1 MIRINSEYASIRRRI
16 RENVIAK
23 TFASIATW
31 LLAIAFIALIVFVAI
46 KSIPGFQ
53 AYGFKGIFMSDQYN
67 SSEPE
72 LHEASVWLPLAVTC
86 IITVGSLIIATP
98 LALKTATFIHFRIK
112 KESIKKTL
120 KIIIESSAAIPSV
133 VFGLFAYKSLGPV
146 VKNIFGLSITNTVL
160 TTIFMMALML
170 VPTILL
176 LTINAFSA
184 VDQTLI
190 TNSMSLAN
198 GKTRSIYKIFR
209 KQTRKQITVA
219 VIIAAGRVIGETMA
233 VSMILSSENYTNVF
247 NNGFFAI
254 LSSSLRPLGAVISKG
269 MFAENGGDQ
278 FRGLLFAFGITM
290 FIFVMILNCLVIAAT
305 NASKTRNLRWWKA
318 TTDAIGGFI
327 LLIPN
332 QISYLFNRFVY
343 KQHCYVTKDNYNVEL
358 SSYLQERITKNKTIY
373 IYDYYKQTWEYVDSI
388 FVFGMIAWII
398 LDILFKGLYAIS
410 QPSSTLFMY
419 SKDTTGQAVVNTLLL
434 ILVIIVISLP
444 ISLLIA
450 IWLNEYSRGKKTKK
464 IILFFVDSIGA
475 TPSII
480 FGMFGLALFIEILHI
495 SANGPMGNS
504 LLAGALTMVIVILPT
519 FTRMNQQ
526 ALQAV
531 PKEIRENSYA
541 LGNSKWYTIKSLVLP
556 HAYRGIL
563 SSIILTIGRIL
574 AETAPLFITAGL
586 SSASTV
592 ALMNPSQTLTTRIYA
607 QLNGS
612 SSALS
617 TNIMYES
624 AIIALV
630 LIFALIVIGYVVI
643 PNWNSIKNDLKT
655 RWAIQMM
662 IWKQNKATDTIESYK
677 TQIQK
682 STLYLTAEQAEKL
695 NVENNHIWLYKDE
708 FIKTEI
714 ISEYKMTKMEKNYL
728 RLNNKIK

>member
-112 KESIKKTL
+112 RESIKKTL

-176 LTINAFSA
+176 LTINAFSS

-358 SSYLQERITKNKTIY
+358 SSYLQERITKNKTC
-373 IYDYYKQTWEYVDSI
+373 
-388 FVFGMIAWII
+388 
-398 LDILFKGLYAIS
+398 LLYTS
-410 QPSSTLFMY
+410 PSPR
-419 SKDTTGQAVVNTLLL
+419 DT
-434 ILVIIVISLP
+434 
-444 ISLLIA
+444 
-450 IWLNEYSRGKKTKK
+450 R
-464 IILFFVDSIGA
+464 
-475 TPSII
+475 
-480 FGMFGLALFIEILHI
+480 
-495 SANGPMGNS
+495 
-504 LLAGALTMVIVILPT
+504 
-519 FTRMNQQ
+519 
-526 ALQAV
+526 
-531 PKEIRENSYA
+531 
-541 LGNSKWYTIKSLVLP
+541 
-556 HAYRGIL
+556 
-563 SSIILTIGRIL
+563 
-574 AETAPLFITAGL
+574 
-586 SSASTV
+586 
-592 ALMNPSQTLTTRIYA
+592 
-607 QLNGS
+607 
-612 SSALS
+612 
-617 TNIMYES
+617 
-624 AIIALV
+624 
-630 LIFALIVIGYVVI
+630 
-643 PNWNSIKNDLKT
+643 
-655 RWAIQMM
+655 
-662 IWKQNKATDTIESYK
+662 
-677 TQIQK
+677 
-682 STLYLTAEQAEKL
+682 
-695 NVENNHIWLYKDE
+695 
-708 FIKTEI
+708 
-714 ISEYKMTKMEKNYL
+714 
-728 RLNNKIK
+728 

>member
-1 MIRINSEYASIRRRI
+1 MTLINSEYSSINRRI
-16 RENVIAK
+16 RENIIARS
-23 TFASIATW
+23 FASIATW
-31 LLAIAFIALIVFVAI
+31 LLAIAFIALIIFIAI
-46 KSIPGFQ
+46 KSVPGFKS
-53 AYGFKGIFMSDQYN
+53 YGFKGIFLSSSYN
-67 SSEPE
+67 SSEPD
-72 LHEASVWLPLAVTC
+72 LQQASVWLPLAVTC
-86 IITVGSLIIATP
+86 IITIGSLLIATP
-98 LALKTATFIHFRIK
+98 LALKTATFIHFRIR

-146 VKNIFGLSITNTVL
+146 IKGIFNLSIANTVL
-160 TTIFMMALML
+160 TTIFMMSLML
-170 VPTILL
+170 IPTILL
-176 LTINAFSA
+176 LAINAFAS

-198 GKTRSIYKIFR
+198 GKTRSIYKIFKR
-209 KQTRKQITVA
+209 QTIKPITIA

-233 VSMILSSENYTNVF
+233 VSMILSSENYTTVF
-247 NNGFFAI
+247 NDGFFAI

-269 MFAENGGDQ
+269 MFAENGGEQ

-290 FIFVMILNCLVIAAT
+290 FIFVMFLNCLVIAAT
-305 NASKTRNLRWWKA
+305 NASRTRNLRWWKSF
-318 TTDAIGGFI
+318 TDAIGNFI
-327 LLIPN
+327 FLVPN
-332 QISYLFNRFVY
+332 QINYVFNHFIY
-343 KQHCYVTKDNYNVEL
+343 KQRCRVNKDNYSVEL
-358 SSYLQERITKNKTIY
+358 SNYLQERVSKNKTIY
-373 IYDYYKQTWEYVDSI
+373 IYDYYKQSWEYVGSL
-388 FVFGMIAWII
+388 FVFGLITWII
-398 LDILFKGLYAIS
+398 FDILLKGLYAIS

-419 SKDTTGQAVVNTLLL
+419 SKDTTGQAVINTLLL

-444 ISLLIA
+444 FSLLIA
-450 IWLNEYSRGKKTKK
+450 IWLNEYSRGKSTKK
-464 IILFFVDSIGA
+464 IILFFIDSIGA

-495 SANGPMGNS
+495 SASGAMGNS

-586 SSASTV
+586 SSASTI

-612 SSALS
+612 SSSLS

-624 AIIALV
+624 AIIALI
-630 LIFALIVIGYVVI
+630 LIFSLIIIGYVVI
-643 PNWNSIKNDLKT
+643 PNWNNIKNDLQS
-655 RWAIQMM
+655 RWMIQMM
-662 IWKQNKATDTIESYK
+662 IWKQNKATDNIESYK

-682 STLYLTAEQAEKL
+682 STLYLTVAQAEKL
-695 NVENNHIWLYKDE
+695 NVENNHIWFYKDE

-714 ISEYKMTKMEKNYL
+714 VSDYKMAKMEKNYL